1 MNRRTIL
8 TRFTPSLAVIALA
21 AASFACSG
29 EEGRRIDIV
38 EGDRADGS
46 MYMLPANLTI
56 APGEKV
62 TFYIKN
68 EGTGDH
74 EFESDEAGIDEVVIP
89 VGKTRKVTWTAPKS
103 GEYPIYCDITGHRA
117 AGMELTVR
125 IAAP

>member
-8 TRFTPSLAVIALA
+8 TRFAPSLAVIAFA

-117 AGMELTVR
+117 A
-125 IAAP
+125 P